1 MKRFIKFLFV
11 SIIVVTLAFGIF
23 KVKNKYNLD
32 ILNNNVDWLISLK
45 GCEGARSFDFD
56 EEGNLYLAFE
66 DTIRVVNKEGN
77 DELIIKESKFNILDI
92 LYHNNLLYIA
102 TDNRILEY
110 SIDTK
115 TYKEIVTSIPNNG
128 INKKINL
135 LLNEDKLYFSIGS
148 NTNAGVVNSKSE
160 AFDIATSPWIL
171 TGNNYGEG
179 KTGAFSQY
187 SVSTEVG
194 EGVESQKIGNAAV
207 LSYNIKNQEI
217 NLFAHGIRNINGW
230 DIDSEGEIK
239 AIIGGMEDIPPRNI
253 KDDKDYIYNLQK
265 DNWYGWPDY
274 SGGDP
279 ITSPRFT
286 DSIKQEFLIKNHVDK
301 NPAAPIYQDSDVSS
315 LQGLAIDKDGK
326 CFDKNTVIFGNNKK
340 GFIYALSKEGVAR
353 ELISLDERSKV
364 EKIIFYKDGFFI
376 LDSKAGCLYNLKLN
390 DTNTIF
396 KLPKIF
402 WVFSIVFI
410 LVIIVSI
417 LIKNRDTKLN
427 KKM

>member
-1 MKRFIKFLFV
+1 
-11 SIIVVTLAFGIF
+11 
-23 KVKNKYNLD
+23 
-32 ILNNNVDWLISLK
+32 
-45 GCEGARSFDFD
+45 
-56 EEGNLYLAFE
+56 
-66 DTIRVVNKEGN
+66 
-77 DELIIKESKFNILDI
+77 
-92 LYHNNLLYIA
+92 
-102 TDNRILEY
+102 
-110 SIDTK
+110 
-115 TYKEIVTSIPNNG
+115 
-128 INKKINL
+128 
-135 LLNEDKLYFSIGS
+135 
-148 NTNAGVVNSKSE
+148 
-160 AFDIATSPWIL
+160 
-171 TGNNYGEG
+171 
-179 KTGAFSQY
+179 
-187 SVSTEVG
+187 
-194 EGVESQKIGNAAV
+194 
-207 LSYNIKNQEI
+207 
-217 NLFAHGIRNINGW
+217 
-230 DIDSEGEIK
+230 
-239 AIIGGMEDIPPRNI
+239 MEDIPPRNI

-301 NPAAPIYQDSDVSS
+301 NPSAPIYQDSDVSS
-315 LQGLAIDKDGK
+315 LQGLAIDKVGK